1 MQGKSV
7 SPLALSGKP
16 QFMMWYQQFH
26 SGTRAVS
33 MALMK
38 SHTPM
43 AVETQ
48 ISCAPIPFI
57 GGVARVGSLFLTRWE
72 LAGSSFVSIFPSPF
86 ASMVLNDSGNTPA
99 AASSWSIDPFLFL
112 SSHVTTPLA
121 AMFALAGG

>member
-1 MQGKSV
+1 MHGKSV

-57 GGVARVGSLFLTRWE
+57 GGVARVGGFFFSRGG
-72 LAGSSFVSIFPSPF
+72 LAGRSFVLLFPP
-86 ASMVLNDSGNTPA
+86 
-99 AASSWSIDPFLFL
+99 
-112 SSHVTTPLA
+112 PLA
-121 AMFALAGG
+121 ALVLEEFRHTPA